1 MQQWIVKKEK
11 KRIYFDTF
19 LHLNG
24 ESFYILLLQILIYR
38 GLYFYYTKLFLRIS
52 NYKLLLY

>member
-1 MQQWIVKKEK
+1 MNIQKRKKN
-11 KRIYFDTF
+11 FDTF

-24 ESFYILLLQILIYR
+24 ESFYMLLLQILIYR

-52 NYKLLLY
+52 NYKLHLH